1 MTIKVAHVVPSFFP
15 ARVYGGPTE
24 TVYRLCVAAA
34 EAGCE
39 VRVLTT
45 NANGRDQVLDVPVD
59 VETRLQDRL
68 TVQYCAREWPE
79 SISSALLRRLFS
91 YIRWADV
98 VHLEAV
104 YSFPTIPTL
113 WVARRLRKPVVWS
126 PRGALARWSG
136 ARRPLLKTIY
146 DRICGVC
153 LGDRLLFHFTS
164 EPEREASLKRFTG
177 LKGVVITNGVQCP
190 EVTNR
195 RERGEKLRLLY
206 LGRLDPIKGIENLI
220 EACRRLNGPLKGK
233 WQLTI
238 AGGGDARY
246 TAKLKMLIARLGLTE
261 SVAMVGRVE
270 GEEKER
276 IFAQADVVVVP
287 SHLENFCIVVAE
299 ALAHGVPV
307 VASRGAPW
315 PQLES
320 HGCGLWVDND
330 PESLA
335 RGVDQISRMPL
346 IDMGKKGRDWMET
359 EFSWSRVAT
368 QMIQLYQ
375 RLVEEKA

>member
-45 NANGRDQVLDVPVD
+45 NANGRDQVLDVPVN
-59 VETRLQDRL
+59 VETRLADRL

-79 SISSALLRRLFS
+79 SISSGLLRRLRT
-91 YIRWADV
+91 YIGWADV

-113 WVARRLRKPVVWS
+113 WVARKLHKPVVWS

-136 ARRPLLKTIY
+136 ARRPWLKSVY
-146 DRICGVC
+146 DRVC
-153 LGDRLLFHFTS
+153 DVARGERLLFHFTS
-164 EPEREASLKRFTG
+164 EPERAASLKRFAG
-177 LKGVVITNGVQCP
+177 LDGVVIPNGVPYP
-190 EVTNR
+190 EAAYHEDR
-195 RERGEKLRLLY
+195 REKLRLLY
-206 LGRLDPIKGIENLI
+206 LGRLDPIKGIENLV
-220 EACRRLNGPLKGK
+220 EACHRLNGPLEGK

-238 AGGGDARY
+238 AGGGEARY
-246 TAKLKMLIARLGLTE
+246 TEKLKTLIDRLGLAE
-261 SVAMVGRVE
+261 SVRMVGRVE
-270 GEEKER
+270 GQEKEKM
-276 IFAQADVVVVP
+276 FAQADVVVVP

-315 PQLES
+315 QELEG
-320 HGCGLWVDND
+320 HGCGLWVNND

-335 RGVDQISRMPL
+335 RGMDQISRMPL
-346 IDMGKKGRDWMET
+346 IDMGEKGRAWMKA
-359 EFSWSRVAT
+359 EFSWDRVAAR
-368 QMIQLYQ
+368 MIQLYE
-375 RLVEEKA
+375 RF

>member
-45 NANGRDQVLDVPVD
+45 NANGRDQVLDVPVN
-59 VETRLQDRL
+59 VETRLADHL

-79 SISSALLRRLFS
+79 SISSALIRRLYS
-91 YIRWADV
+91 YIRWAEV

-113 WVARRLRKPVVWS
+113 WVARKLHKPVVWS

-136 ARRPLLKTIY
+136 ARRPWLKSVY
-146 DRICGVC
+146 DRACAEARGE
-153 LGDRLLFHFTS
+153 RLLFHFTS
-164 EPEREASLKRFTG
+164 EPERAASLKRFAG
-177 LKGVVITNGVQCP
+177 LEGVVIPNGVLYP
-190 EVTNR
+190 EAIYH
-195 RERGEKLRLLY
+195 EDRGEKLRLLY

-220 EACRRLNGPLKGK
+220 EACRRLNGLLEGK

-238 AGGGDARY
+238 AGGGEARY
-246 TAKLKMLIARLGLTE
+246 TEKLKTLIGRLGLAE
-261 SVAMVGRVE
+261 SVRMAGRVE
-270 GEEKER
+270 GQEKVKL
-276 IFAQADVVVVP
+276 FAQADVVVVP

-315 PQLES
+315 QELEG
-320 HGCGLWVDND
+320 HGCGLWVNND

-335 RGVDQISRMPL
+335 RGMDQISRMPL
-346 IDMGKKGRDWMET
+346 IDMGEKGRAWMKA
-359 EFSWSRVAT
+359 EFSWDRVAA
-368 QMIQLYQ
+368 QMIQLYE
-375 RLVEEKA
+375 RF